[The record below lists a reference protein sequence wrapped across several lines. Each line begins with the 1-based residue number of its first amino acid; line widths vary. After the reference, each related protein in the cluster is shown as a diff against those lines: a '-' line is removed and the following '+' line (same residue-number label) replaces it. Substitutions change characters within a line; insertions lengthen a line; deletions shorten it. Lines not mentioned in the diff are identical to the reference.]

1 MKDTLERNGFWKQF
15 ELHVQFQLIVTVT
28 YSYHFR
34 FRIQA
39 ILLKI
44 NGKFGP
50 LRSLQI
56 NQVGVCCSVLFS
68 PRFLLALLAPKQHQ
82 PHPDKPVANGIPF

>member
-39 ILLKI
+39 ILHKI
-44 NGKFGP
+44 NGKFRLLRPLQMKWENGAFCPSRCFILVLRVGGLLFRFILSNIFACFTGP
-50 LRSLQI
+50 
-56 NQVGVCCSVLFS
+56 
-68 PRFLLALLAPKQHQ
+68 
-82 PHPDKPVANGIPF
+82 